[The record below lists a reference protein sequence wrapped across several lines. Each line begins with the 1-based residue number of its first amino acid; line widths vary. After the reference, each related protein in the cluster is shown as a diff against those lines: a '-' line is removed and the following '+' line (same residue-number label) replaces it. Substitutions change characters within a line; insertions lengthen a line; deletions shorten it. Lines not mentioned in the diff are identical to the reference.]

1 MINIETMDCVMR
13 PNKQRGFT
21 LIELMMA
28 LTIVVILAAIAVP
41 AYRNY
46 IATAR
51 ETEGHNNLAALQMA
65 QEEYFSENN
74 AYFAGADTAT
84 LETNSNGLWT
94 ATGSDG
100 VNNFDYA
107 VVASGGGYTATATG
121 NGNKVPAS
129 VVLTVTK

>member
-1 MINIETMDCVMR
+1 MDSVMWA
-13 PNKQRGFT
+13 NKQRGFT

-28 LTIVVILAAIAVP
+28 LTIVVILTAIAVP
-41 AYRNY
+41 AYKNY
-46 IATAR
+46 ISTAR

-65 QEEYFSENN
+65 QEEYYLENN

-84 LETNSNGLWT
+84 LQTNSNGLWT

-100 VNNFDYA
+100 VINFDYA
-107 VVASGGGYTATATG
+107 VTLSGGGYTATATG
-121 NGNKVPAS
+121 NSSKVPAS